1 MQSDLPDF
9 CRKPTVVL
17 GVGNILFGDDGFGC
31 AVVDYLES
39 HYQVPEA
46 VCLLD
51 VGTGVRKLLFTLC
64 LSSAR
69 PQRLLILDAIDAGRS
84 PGEIFEIDPAEI
96 PPVKLDDFS
105 LHQLPTSNLLRELQE
120 TCGVEVRV
128 LACQTGPLPEE
139 ISQGLSKAVSD
150 AVPQAAEWLVREYFP
165 SRQRVANEMYLAP
178 QRVEQCWRHRMSP
191 NLAMISDGKK
201 FMWDGQLYDNKE
213 AASRAGEVLPGRR
226 LSDSDRGRRREVP
239 RLHQEDR
246 EGSRQ
251 SLRSSSP
258 LGRGGKWQ

>member
-1 MQSDLPDF
+1 MWEIGRSEIDESDLPDF
-9 CRKPTVVL
+9 CRKPTLVL

-31 AVVDYLES
+31 AVVEHVEERYP
-39 HYQVPEA
+39 VPEA

-120 TCGVEVRV
+120 SCGVEVRV
-128 LACQTGPLPEE
+128 LACQTGPLPED
-139 ISQGLSKAVSD
+139 ISQGLSKAVGD

-165 SRQRVANEMYLAP
+165 SATFPRG
-178 QRVEQCWRHRMSP
+178 
-191 NLAMISDGKK
+191 NLC
-201 FMWDGQLYDNKE
+201 Q
-213 AASRAGEVLPGRR
+213 ASA
-226 LSDSDRGRRREVP
+226 
-239 RLHQEDR
+239 
-246 EGSRQ
+246 
-251 SLRSSSP
+251 
-258 LGRGGKWQ
+258 

>member
-1 MQSDLPDF
+1 MREIGQSEIEQSDLPDF

-31 AVVDYLES
+31 AVVDYVEA
-39 HYQVPEA
+39 HHRVPEE

-51 VGTGVRKLLFTLC
+51 VGTGVRKVLFTLC

-120 TCGVEVRV
+120 ACGVEVRV
-128 LACQTGPLPEE
+128 LACQTEPLPEE
-139 ISQGLSKAVSD
+139 ICQGLSKAVSD
-150 AVPQAAEWLVREYFP
+150 AVSRAADWLVRDYF
-165 SRQRVANEMYLAP
+165 SRVTVSPARRDLAATC
-178 QRVEQCWRHRMSP
+178 EQ
-191 NLAMISDGKK
+191 
-201 FMWDGQLYDNKE
+201 
-213 AASRAGEVLPGRR
+213 AGGIV
-226 LSDSDRGRRREVP
+226 
-239 RLHQEDR
+239 
-246 EGSRQ
+246 
-251 SLRSSSP
+251 
-258 LGRGGKWQ
+258 

>member
-1 MQSDLPDF
+1 MWEIGQSEIEQSGIEQSDLPDF

-31 AVVDYLES
+31 AVVDYVDA
-39 HYQVPEA
+39 HYCVPEN

-51 VGTGVRKLLFTLC
+51 AGTGVRKLLFTLC

-120 TCGVEVRV
+120 ACGVEVRV
-128 LACQTGPLPEE
+128 LACQTEPLPEE
-139 ISQGLSKAVSD
+139 ISQGLSKAVSG
-150 AVPQAAEWLVREYFP
+150 AVPRAADWLVRDYFP
-165 SRQRVANEMYLAP
+165 RVTVSPVRRALAGP
-178 QRVEQCWRHRMSP
+178 CEQ
-191 NLAMISDGKK
+191 
-201 FMWDGQLYDNKE
+201 
-213 AASRAGEVLPGRR
+213 AGGIV
-226 LSDSDRGRRREVP
+226 
-239 RLHQEDR
+239 
-246 EGSRQ
+246 
-251 SLRSSSP
+251 
-258 LGRGGKWQ
+258 